1 MKAPGLFQYLKPS
14 LLFWAGPPPKKRT
27 MPTMIRPII
36 VISLIEANQNSD
48 SPKKGTAMMLSRRIV
63 TRMMVIQT
71 AGLMSAFCLGRRST
85 LVRRF

>member
-1 MKAPGLFQYLKPS
+1 
-14 LLFWAGPPPKKRT
+14 
-27 MPTMIRPII
+27 
-36 VISLIEANQNSD
+36 
-48 SPKKGTAMMLSRRIV
+48 MLRRRIV